1 MSNSILGMYE
11 LNHEESMHSLNQP
24 LINHFASMMSH
35 CITTTFTT
43 SFKTCCIEHFCIANQ
58 QKSEV
63 QIINLQVYKEKME
76 FRETVVHKDH
86 KEYKEV
92 LD

>member
-1 MSNSILGMYE
+1 M
-11 LNHEESMHSLNQP
+11 QP
-24 LINHFASMMSH
+24 LTMQLSYIV
-35 CITTTFTT
+35 CI
-43 SFKTCCIEHFCIANQ
+43 IVNIANQ

-76 FRETVVHKDH
+76 FRETTAHKDHKDH